1 MIESDKSLTTEE
13 VAKIKEQ
20 VMATLNEAK
29 ELIKDPASL
38 AEFINKIDEHGNL
51 TLPIRTEEEN
61 GLPAKKDDIL
71 KADEEELARL
81 KEFMINFS
89 KKEIDKT
96 IKKEEIKRNQ
106 LLRIIVLYY
115 HSQN

>member
-51 TLPIRTEEEN
+51 TSPIRTEAEN